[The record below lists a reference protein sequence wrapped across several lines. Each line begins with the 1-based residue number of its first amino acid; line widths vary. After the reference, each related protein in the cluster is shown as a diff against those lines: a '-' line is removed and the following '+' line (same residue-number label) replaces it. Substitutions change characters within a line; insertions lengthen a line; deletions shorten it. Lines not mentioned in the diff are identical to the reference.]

1 MEITI
6 LERDDGITHV
16 VLAGRLD
23 TTAAEELGPNIS
35 DAATGPDQPAIIDV
49 SGIEFLASMGI
60 GLLLA
65 NSKRLTKAGHKLVI
79 LNPQGMVDV
88 VLKASRLDKVMAIA
102 YDLDEAIRILQ
113 ADQSQAAAPGPQG
126 GVSTDES
133 RPEENS
139 VSTVAPATENTL
151 KLAIKNEIS
160 EFKTLNASLAEFLA
174 AHAVPPRA
182 AYTVDLAVE
191 ELVMNVIRYAFVD
204 DDTHSIDIELEIDGD
219 QIVFRIADDGR
230 PFDPREN
237 PVLDLQADDRQVG
250 GLGLYLV
257 VDMVDLL
264 TYQRVDEENRVE
276 VRITMTAEDQVGE
289 LSEAVSDLS
298 DASGE

>member
-1 MEITI
+1 MDITT

-16 VLAGRLD
+16 VLSGRLD
-23 TTAAEELGPNIS
+23 TTAAEELGQDIS
-35 DAATGPDQPAIIDV
+35 DATAGRDQPAIVDV

-102 YDLDEAIRILQ
+102 YDLDAALQILQ
-113 ADQSQAAAPGPQG
+113 PDGSQAGGAVPQAEVSDDDAGPEDIPAA
-126 GVSTDES
+126 VE
-133 RPEENS
+133 
-139 VSTVAPATENTL
+139 APAGSIL
-151 KLAIKNEIS
+151 KLSIKNEVS
-160 EFKTLNASLAEFLA
+160 EFKALNASLAQFLA
-174 AHAVPPRA
+174 AHEVPSRA

-191 ELVMNVIRYAFVD
+191 ELVMNVIRYAFID
-204 DDTHSIDIELEIDGD
+204 DDTHPIDIEIAIEGD
-219 QIVFRIADDGR
+219 QVVLRIADEGR

-237 PVLDLQADDRQVG
+237 PELDLDADDRQVG

-257 VDMVDLL
+257 VDMVDMLK
-264 TYQRVDEENRVE
+264 YQRVDEQNRVE
-276 VRITMTAEDQVGE
+276 VRISMTAEEQVGDLTASVGE
-289 LSEAVSDLS
+289 LSDV
-298 DASGE
+298 GEE

>member
-1 MEITI
+1 MDITT

-16 VLAGRLD
+16 VLSGRLD
-23 TTAAEELGPNIS
+23 TTAAEELGQNIS
-35 DAATGPDQPAIIDV
+35 DATAGRDQPAIVDV

-102 YDLDEAIRILQ
+102 YDLDAALQILQ
-113 ADQSQAAAPGPQG
+113 PDGSQAGGAVPQAEVSDDDAGPEDIPAA
-126 GVSTDES
+126 VE
-133 RPEENS
+133 
-139 VSTVAPATENTL
+139 APAGSTL
-151 KLAIKNEIS
+151 KLSIKNEVS
-160 EFKTLNASLAEFLA
+160 EFKALNASLAQFLA
-174 AHAVPPRA
+174 AHEVPSRA

-191 ELVMNVIRYAFVD
+191 ELVMNVIRYAFID
-204 DDTHSIDIELEIDGD
+204 DDTHSIDIEIEIDGD
-219 QIVFRIADDGR
+219 QVVLRIADEGR

-237 PVLDLQADDRQVG
+237 PELDLDADDRQVG

-257 VDMVDLL
+257 VDMVDMLK
-264 TYQRVDEENRVE
+264 YQRVDEQNRVE
-276 VRITMTAEDQVGE
+276 VRISMTAEEQVGDLTASVGE
-289 LSEAVSDLS
+289 LSDV
-298 DASGE
+298 GEE

>member
-1 MEITI
+1 MDITT

-16 VLAGRLD
+16 VLSGRLD
-23 TTAAEELGPNIS
+23 TTAAEELGQDIS
-35 DAATGPDQPAIIDV
+35 DATAGRDQPAIVDV

-102 YDLDEAIRILQ
+102 YDLDAALQILQ
-113 ADQSQAAAPGPQG
+113 PDGSQAGGAVPQAEVSDDDAGPEDIPAA
-126 GVSTDES
+126 VE
-133 RPEENS
+133 
-139 VSTVAPATENTL
+139 APAGSTL
-151 KLAIKNEIS
+151 KLSIKNEVS
-160 EFKTLNASLAEFLA
+160 EFKALNASLAQFLA
-174 AHAVPPRA
+174 AHEVPSRA

-191 ELVMNVIRYAFVD
+191 ELVMNVIRYAFID
-204 DDTHSIDIELEIDGD
+204 DDTHSIDIEIEIDGD
-219 QIVFRIADDGR
+219 QVVLRIADEGR

-237 PVLDLQADDRQVG
+237 PELDLDADDRQVG

-257 VDMVDLL
+257 VDMVDMLK
-264 TYQRVDEENRVE
+264 YQRVDEQNRVE
-276 VRITMTAEDQVGE
+276 VRISMTAEEQVGDLTASVGE
-289 LSEAVSDLS
+289 LSDV
-298 DASGE
+298 GEE

>member
-1 MEITI
+1 MDITT

-23 TTAAEELGPNIS
+23 TTAAEELGQDIA
-35 DAATGPDQPAIIDV
+35 DATAGQDRPAVVDV

-102 YDLDEAIRILQ
+102 YDLDAALHILRPDGGQAGAEVVPAESASNDAGPEDMASLVEA
-113 ADQSQAAAPGPQG
+113 PTG
-126 GVSTDES
+126 
-133 RPEENS
+133 
-139 VSTVAPATENTL
+139 NTL
-151 KLAIKNEIS
+151 KLSIKNEVS
-160 EFKTLNASLAEFLA
+160 EFKDLNASLAQFLA
-174 AHAVPPRA
+174 AHEVPSRA

-191 ELVMNVIRYAFVD
+191 ELVMNVIRYAFID
-204 DDTHSIDIELEIDGD
+204 DDTHPIDIELAIEGD
-219 QIVFRIADDGR
+219 QVVLRIADDGR

-237 PVLDLQADDRQVG
+237 PELDLDADDRQVG

-257 VDMVDLL
+257 VDMVDMLK
-264 TYQRVDEENRVE
+264 YQRVDEQNRVE
-276 VRITMTAEDQVGE
+276 VRISMTAGEQVGDLAASVGE
-289 LSEAVSDLS
+289 MSDVG
-298 DASGE
+298 DE

>member
-1 MEITI
+1 MDITTH
-6 LERDDGITHV
+6 ERDDGISHV
-16 VLAGRLD
+16 VLSGRLD
-23 TTAAEELGPNIS
+23 TTAAEELGQDIA
-35 DAATGPDQPAIIDV
+35 DATAGQDRPAVVDV

-102 YDLDEAIRILQ
+102 YDLDAALHILRPDGGQAGAEVVPAESASNDAGPEDMASLVEA
-113 ADQSQAAAPGPQG
+113 PTG
-126 GVSTDES
+126 
-133 RPEENS
+133 
-139 VSTVAPATENTL
+139 NTL
-151 KLAIKNEIS
+151 KLSIKNEVS
-160 EFKTLNASLAEFLA
+160 EFKDLNASLAQFLA
-174 AHAVPPRA
+174 AHEVPSRA

-204 DDTHSIDIELEIDGD
+204 DDTHPIDIELAIEGE
-219 QIVFRIADDGR
+219 QVVLRIADGGR

-237 PVLDLQADDRQVG
+237 PELDLDADDRQVG

-257 VDMVDLL
+257 VDMVDMLK
-264 TYQRVDEENRVE
+264 YQRVDEQNRVE
-276 VRITMTAEDQVGE
+276 VRISMTAGEQVGDLAASVGE
-289 LSEAVSDLS
+289 MSDVG
-298 DASGE
+298 DE

>member
-1 MEITI
+1 MDITT

-16 VLAGRLD
+16 VLSGRLD
-23 TTAAEELGPNIS
+23 TTAAEELGQNIS
-35 DAATGPDQPAIIDV
+35 DATAGRDQPAIVDV

-102 YDLDEAIRILQ
+102 YDLDSALQILQ
-113 ADQSQAAAPGPQG
+113 PDGSQAGGAVPQAEVSDDDAGPEDIPAA
-126 GVSTDES
+126 VE
-133 RPEENS
+133 
-139 VSTVAPATENTL
+139 APAGSTL
-151 KLAIKNEIS
+151 KLSIKNEVS
-160 EFKTLNASLAEFLA
+160 EFKALNASLAQFLA
-174 AHAVPPRA
+174 AHEVPSRA

-191 ELVMNVIRYAFVD
+191 ELVMNVIRYAFID
-204 DDTHSIDIELEIDGD
+204 DDTHSIDIEIEIDGD
-219 QIVFRIADDGR
+219 QVVLRIADEGR

-237 PVLDLQADDRQVG
+237 PELDLDADDRQVG

-257 VDMVDLL
+257 VDMVDMLK
-264 TYQRVDEENRVE
+264 YQRVDEQNRVE
-276 VRITMTAEDQVGE
+276 VRISMTAEEQVGDLTASVGE
-289 LSEAVSDLS
+289 LSDV
-298 DASGE
+298 GEE

>member
-23 TTAAEELGPNIS
+23 TTAAEELGQNIS
-35 DAATGPDQPAIIDV
+35 DAATGPNQPAIIDV

-60 GLLLA
+60 GLLFA
-65 NSKRLTKAGHKLVI
+65 TSKKMKNAGQNLVI
-79 LNPQGMVDV
+79 LNPQGMVEV
-88 VLKASRLDKVMAIA
+88 VLKASKMDKVMSIA
-102 YDLDEAIRILQ
+102 FDLDEAVQVLQ
-113 ADQSQAAAPGPQG
+113 PDQSQAGAPGPQG

-133 RPEENS
+133 CLEKNS
-139 VSTVAPATENTL
+139 VSTAASATEHTL
-151 KLAIKNEIS
+151 KLAIKNEVS

-174 AHAVPPRA
+174 AHAVPARA

-191 ELVMNVIRYAFVD
+191 ELVMNVIRYAFLD
-204 DDTHSIDIELEIDGD
+204 DDTHSIDIELEIEGD
-219 QIVFRIADDGR
+219 QIVLRITDDGR

-237 PVLDLQADDRQVG
+237 PVLDLQADDREVG

-257 VDMVDLL
+257 VDMVDML

-289 LSEAVSDLS
+289 LSESVSDLS
-298 DASGE
+298 DAGGE

>member
-1 MEITI
+1 MDITT

-16 VLAGRLD
+16 VLSGRLD
-23 TTAAEELGPNIS
+23 TTAAEELGQDIS
-35 DAATGPDQPAIIDV
+35 HAAVGPDQPAIVDV

-102 YDLDEAIRILQ
+102 YDLDAAVQILQ
-113 ADQSQAAAPGPQG
+113 PDGSQAGGAVPQAEVSADDAGPEDIPSA
-126 GVSTDES
+126 VE
-133 RPEENS
+133 
-139 VSTVAPATENTL
+139 APAGSTL
-151 KLAIKNEIS
+151 KLSIKNEVS
-160 EFKTLNASLAEFLA
+160 EFKALNVSLAQFLA
-174 AHAVPPRA
+174 AHEVPSRA

-191 ELVMNVIRYAFVD
+191 ELVMNVIRYAFID
-204 DDTHSIDIELEIDGD
+204 DDTHPIDIEIAIEGD
-219 QIVFRIADDGR
+219 QVVLRISDEGR

-237 PVLDLQADDRQVG
+237 PELDLDADDRQVG

-257 VDMVDLL
+257 VDMVDMLK
-264 TYQRVDEENRVE
+264 YQRVDEQNRVE
-276 VRITMTAEDQVGE
+276 VRISMTAEEQVGDLTASVGE
-289 LSEAVSDLS
+289 LSDV
-298 DASGE
+298 GEE

>member
-1 MEITI
+1 MDITT

-16 VLAGRLD
+16 VLSGRLD
-23 TTAAEELGPNIS
+23 TTAAEELGQNIS
-35 DAATGPDQPAIIDV
+35 DATAGRDQPAIVDV

-102 YDLDEAIRILQ
+102 YDLDAAVQILQ
-113 ADQSQAAAPGPQG
+113 PDGSQAGGAVPQAEVSDDDAGPEDIPAA
-126 GVSTDES
+126 VE
-133 RPEENS
+133 
-139 VSTVAPATENTL
+139 APAGSTL
-151 KLAIKNEIS
+151 KLSIKNEVS
-160 EFKTLNASLAEFLA
+160 EFKALNVSLAQFLA
-174 AHAVPPRA
+174 AHEVPSRA

-191 ELVMNVIRYAFVD
+191 ELVMNVIRYAFID
-204 DDTHSIDIELEIDGD
+204 DDTHSIDIEIEIDGD
-219 QIVFRIADDGR
+219 QVVLRIADEGR

-237 PVLDLQADDRQVG
+237 PELDLDADDRQVG

-257 VDMVDLL
+257 VDMVDMLK
-264 TYQRVDEENRVE
+264 YQRVDEQNRVE
-276 VRITMTAEDQVGE
+276 VRISMTAEEQVGDLTASVGE
-289 LSEAVSDLS
+289 LSDV
-298 DASGE
+298 GEE

>member
-1 MEITI
+1 MDITA

-16 VLAGRLD
+16 VLSGRLD
-23 TTAAEELGPNIS
+23 TTAAEELGQDIS
-35 DAATGPDQPAIIDV
+35 DATAGRDQPAIVDV

-102 YDLDEAIRILQ
+102 YDLDAAVQILQ
-113 ADQSQAAAPGPQG
+113 PDGSQAGGAVPQAEVSDDDAGPEDIPSA
-126 GVSTDES
+126 VE
-133 RPEENS
+133 
-139 VSTVAPATENTL
+139 APAGSIL
-151 KLAIKNEIS
+151 KLSIKNEVS
-160 EFKTLNASLAEFLA
+160 EFKALNVSLAQFLA
-174 AHAVPPRA
+174 AHEVPSRA

-191 ELVMNVIRYAFVD
+191 ELVMNVIRYAFID
-204 DDTHSIDIELEIDGD
+204 DDTHPIDIEIAIEGD
-219 QIVFRIADDGR
+219 QVVLRIADEGR

-237 PVLDLQADDRQVG
+237 PELDLDADDRQVG

-257 VDMVDLL
+257 VDMVDMLK
-264 TYQRVDEENRVE
+264 YQRVDEQNRVE
-276 VRITMTAEDQVGE
+276 VRISMTAEEQVGDLTASVGE
-289 LSEAVSDLS
+289 LSDV
-298 DASGE
+298 GEE

>member
-1 MEITI
+1 MDITT

-16 VLAGRLD
+16 VLSGRLD
-23 TTAAEELGPNIS
+23 TTAAEELGQDIS
-35 DAATGPDQPAIIDV
+35 DATAGRDQPAIVDV

-102 YDLDEAIRILQ
+102 YDLDAALQILQ
-113 ADQSQAAAPGPQG
+113 PDGSQAGGAVPQAEVSDDDAGPEDIPAA
-126 GVSTDES
+126 VE
-133 RPEENS
+133 
-139 VSTVAPATENTL
+139 APAGSTL
-151 KLAIKNEIS
+151 KLSIKNEVS
-160 EFKTLNASLAEFLA
+160 EFKALNASLAQFLA
-174 AHAVPPRA
+174 AHEVPSRA

-191 ELVMNVIRYAFVD
+191 ELVMNVIRYAFID
-204 DDTHSIDIELEIDGD
+204 DDTHSIDIEIEIDGD
-219 QIVFRIADDGR
+219 QVVLRIADEGR

-237 PVLDLQADDRQVG
+237 PELDLDADDRQVG

-257 VDMVDLL
+257 VDMVDMLK
-264 TYQRVDEENRVE
+264 YQRVDEQNRVE
-276 VRITMTAEDQVGE
+276 VRISMTAEEQVGDLTASVGE
-289 LSEAVSDLS
+289 LSDVS
-298 DASGE
+298 EE

>member
-1 MEITI
+1 MDITT

-16 VLAGRLD
+16 VLSGRLD
-23 TTAAEELGPNIS
+23 TTAAEELGQNIS
-35 DAATGPDQPAIIDV
+35 DATAGRDQPAIVDV

-102 YDLDEAIRILQ
+102 YDLDAAVQILRPDGAQAGGEVVPAESASDDAGPEDMASSVEA
-113 ADQSQAAAPGPQG
+113 PTG
-126 GVSTDES
+126 
-133 RPEENS
+133 
-139 VSTVAPATENTL
+139 NTL
-151 KLAIKNEIS
+151 KLSIKNEVS
-160 EFKTLNASLAEFLA
+160 EFKALNASLAQFLA
-174 AHAVPPRA
+174 AHEVPSRA

-191 ELVMNVIRYAFVD
+191 ELVMNVIRYAFID
-204 DDTHSIDIELEIDGD
+204 DDTHSIDIEIEIDGD
-219 QIVFRIADDGR
+219 QVVLRIADEGR

-237 PVLDLQADDRQVG
+237 PELDLDADDRQVG

-257 VDMVDLL
+257 VDMVDMLK
-264 TYQRVDEENRVE
+264 YQRVDEQNRVE
-276 VRITMTAEDQVGE
+276 VRISMTAEEQVGDLTASVGE
-289 LSEAVSDLS
+289 LSDVS
-298 DASGE
+298 EE

>member
-1 MEITI
+1 MDITT

-16 VLAGRLD
+16 VLSGRLD
-23 TTAAEELGPNIS
+23 TTAAEELGQNIS
-35 DAATGPDQPAIIDV
+35 DATAGRDQPAIVDV

-102 YDLDEAIRILQ
+102 YDLDAALQILQ
-113 ADQSQAAAPGPQG
+113 PDGSQAGGAVPQAEVSDDDAGPEDIPAA
-126 GVSTDES
+126 VE
-133 RPEENS
+133 
-139 VSTVAPATENTL
+139 APAGSTL
-151 KLAIKNEIS
+151 KLSIKNEVS
-160 EFKTLNASLAEFLA
+160 EFKALNVSLAQFLA
-174 AHAVPPRA
+174 AHEVPSRA

-191 ELVMNVIRYAFVD
+191 ELVMNVIRYAFID
-204 DDTHSIDIELEIDGD
+204 DDTHSIDIEIEIDGD
-219 QIVFRIADDGR
+219 QVVLRIADEGR

-237 PVLDLQADDRQVG
+237 PELDLDADDRQVG

-257 VDMVDLL
+257 VDMVDMLK
-264 TYQRVDEENRVE
+264 YQRVDEQNRVE
-276 VRITMTAEDQVGE
+276 VRISMTAEEQVGDLTASVGE
-289 LSEAVSDLS
+289 LSDV
-298 DASGE
+298 GEE